1 MRSNR
6 QLKDTSLKVKP
17 TAVNPV
23 NALSMAQSAPIC
35 LRAARDIVLNQ
46 LRFVRC
52 INAYKLSAEF
62 RVALYLLP
70 NSWVEVLRGKE
81 ILKVYKDSYP
91 SIHKHL
97 NQSSFARE
105 SKLTISY
112 FYHTYQHNG

>member
-6 QLKDTSLKVKP
+6 QLKGTSLKVKA

-46 LRFVRC
+46 
-52 INAYKLSAEF
+52 LSAEF

-91 SIHKHL
+91 PIHKHL